1 MGLGQCGPGT
11 EMESCS
17 SNGTAEEWKDGRLEA
32 WEIFFHA
39 TAILWSERP
48 EANFL
53 RLAKALH
60 LYPYKSR
67 EAD

>member
-1 MGLGQCGPGT
+1 M
-11 EMESCS
+11 
-17 SNGTAEEWKDGRLEA
+17 EEWKVGDFLPCT
-32 WEIFFHA
+32 

-60 LYPYKSR
+60 LSIAPLQISG
-67 EAD
+67 EAVLSIYQ